1 VSFLAPYPSTLAPR
15 PLPLPMVDLSSIAK
29 LQRLRHPKVVQQEQ
43 QIYQPSWQCHCCR
56 DSGLIIWPD
65 KVIEGY
71 QEMEDLPVLCNRP
84 GCSAASHLRQ
94 MGLDERVSPEICQLL
109 HDFSVEDWKVT
120 VKLQWNRAKQIA
132 EQIAILSQK
141 KSLRP
146 EGCERNDND
155 EREIQIRKENAQ
167 AWLDAR
173 PGENIRENVQS

>member
-1 VSFLAPYPSTLAPR
+1 R

-43 QIYQPSWQCHCCR
+43 TIYQPSWQCYCCR
-56 DSGLIIWPD
+56 ESGLIIWPY

-71 QEMEDLPVLCNRP
+71 QEIGDLPLLCNRP

-120 VKLQWNRAKQIA
+120 VKLQWSRAKQIA
-132 EQIAILSQK
+132 EQIHHLAQT

-146 EGCERNDND
+146 EGCDRTEND